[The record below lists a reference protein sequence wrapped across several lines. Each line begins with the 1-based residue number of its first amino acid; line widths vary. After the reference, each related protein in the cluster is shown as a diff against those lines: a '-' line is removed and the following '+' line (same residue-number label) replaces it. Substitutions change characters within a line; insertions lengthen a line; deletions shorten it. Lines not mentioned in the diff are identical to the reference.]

1 MNITISLSA
10 LALAVP
16 LNAADNWPQFRGPG
30 AMGVSTNPDLPDIWS
45 ATENVLWKRD
55 LAGRGWSSPVVWGK
69 RVFITTVV
77 NEGKSEEPRKGLYF
91 GGNRL
96 RISTSIHHW
105 KVVCLNLDS
114 GKVLWEKTARTGK
127 PLGPIHL
134 KNSYASETPITDGER
149 VYAYFGNHGLYC
161 YSVEGKQ
168 LWKKEW
174 PAYKTR
180 YGWGLAASPVLHKGR
195 LYIVNDNSE
204 QSFLVALD
212 AKTGKQIWRVER
224 KDEKSNWSTPFIWE
238 NKLRTEIIT
247 PGTRKNRAYDLDG
260 KLLYQFG
267 GNSSIT
273 IATPYAKFGLLY
285 VTSGYVGDRRKPMF
299 AIRPGAKGDISLE
312 SDEDKNE
319 YVAWCQRRAGPYN
332 PSTIVY
338 GDLMYVLLDR
348 GLVACHEA
356 KTGKHV
362 YGPERIVPGGGAF
375 TSSPWAYNGKVFFL
389 DENGVTYVL
398 QAGHKFKLLRPNRL
412 NVKKDM
418 CMATPAMAGDKLLI
432 RTDASVYCIS
442 KSRKTSEGNSR
453 K

>member
-1 MNITISLSA
+1 MKTQLTLAA
-10 LALAVP
+10 LALAVT

-77 NEGKSEEPRKGLYF
+77 NEGKSEVPRKGLYF

-105 KVVCLNLDS
+105 KVVCLDLDT

-127 PLGPIHL
+127 PRGPIHL
-134 KNSYASETPITDGER
+134 KNSYASETPSTDGER

-212 AKTGKQIWRVER
+212 AKTGKRIWRVER

-285 VTSGYVGDRRKPMF
+285 VTSGYVGDRRKPVF

-312 SDEDKNE
+312 SDQDSNE
-319 YVAWCQRRAGPYN
+319 HVAWCQRRAGPYN

-348 GLVACHEA
+348 GLVACYEA

-362 YGPERIVPGGGAF
+362 YGPERVVPRGGAF
-375 TSSPWAYNGKVFFL
+375 TSSPWAYNGNIFFL

-398 QAGHKFKLLRPNRL
+398 KAGRDFKLIRANRL
-412 NVKKDM
+412 NPKEDM
-418 CMATPAMAGDKLLI
+418 CMATPALVGGKLLI
-432 RTDASVYCIS
+432 RTDARIYCFS
-442 KSRKTSEGNSR
+442 KSKQ
-453 K
+453 